1 MIGNVVVSIEELAC
15 LDTLIWLRSGA
26 VAAARL
32 GVAQSTISRRVN
44 HVARLLNLRFF
55 KPNGEWETL
64 GDQSI
69 LDLERLVHQRYRWFH
84 GRVLRIEAQYYSGPL
99 FCDPIPDGWT
109 PGNFDFME
117 IHTPL
122 RLLRNGVIDAWIG
135 CYPDVPDEDDS
146 ELACFHLTRLPS
158 HLVVAVDHP
167 LLYLGDHITLEDVRR
182 YPSVA
187 LPDNAFPK
195 VQKILQELGLWNL
208 PLPVRRYSSDKW
220 EGMMTQDLRVG
231 YANSFTM
238 HLFSAPHV
246 VLPIDIPLETGD
258 TLVVPRAYVKN
269 LRLLELLAHL
279 KGRAAIL
286 ADRFAEVRVAGDG

>member
-26 VAAARL
+26 VAADRL

-64 GDQSI
+64 GDQNI
-69 LDLERLVHQRYRWFH
+69 LNLERLVHQRYRWFH
-84 GRVLRIEAQYYSGPL
+84 GRVLRIEAQYYSVPL

-109 PGNFDFME
+109 PGTFDFME

-167 LLYLGDHITLEDVRR
+167 L
-182 YPSVA
+182 A
-187 LPDNAFPK
+187 
-195 VQKILQELGLWNL
+195 
-208 PLPVRRYSSDKW
+208 
-220 EGMMTQDLRVG
+220 
-231 YANSFTM
+231 
-238 HLFSAPHV
+238 
-246 VLPIDIPLETGD
+246 
-258 TLVVPRAYVKN
+258 
-269 LRLLELLAHL
+269 
-279 KGRAAIL
+279 
-286 ADRFAEVRVAGDG
+286 